1 MGKTQSS
8 GTTEING
15 LPLQMHFL
23 IYKEEKIAFD
33 GSVFWMGYLIFD
45 GSVFL
50 KVIRDK
56 SVVLSS

>member
-50 KVIRDK
+50 KVI
-56 SVVLSS
+56 